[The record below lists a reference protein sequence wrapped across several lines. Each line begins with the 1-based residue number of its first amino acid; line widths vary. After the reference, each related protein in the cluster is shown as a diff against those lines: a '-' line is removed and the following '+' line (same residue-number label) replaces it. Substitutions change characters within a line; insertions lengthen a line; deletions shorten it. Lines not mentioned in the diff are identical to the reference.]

1 VPVPGYRGQQGG
13 SRSAPPRGAP
23 GSGGAHWP
31 PPSAAQPPWRVP
43 GRPGPVAPGATP
55 RFTPAPPPGRPP
67 IDRPHTAAPRSQH
80 PVASRAPAP
89 RSAAQPAAPG
99 DAAWR
104 PAGQAAHV
112 GGYTI
117 HGGLV
122 YAGSGLA
129 AEKGG
134 LPEPS
139 LIDPRLPVD
148 TRNPDY
154 AGTKM
159 GYWPSYSSI
168 PPDCRAAYLHWLLDG
183 RRAPGAYIGYV
194 FLYFYGLER
203 RLLVDS
209 QLSPAARAE
218 HPVLVREVER
228 LLRIYGSNGSFSG
241 YASSLLRFLS
251 LGGGPRRY
259 LSAPPEQQEGWEL
272 PFELRLGLGQ
282 LAADGRPVPAGWAL
296 AWVRQHPAAWLR
308 TPAARCPDEFD
319 ELFTRRYRERLGD
332 GMMLERGGPLLPA
345 EYRPASPGITSRDR
359 PAGLRV
365 PDAGNAEAPLGKL
378 RELASAVCT
387 ELDAYSRYLGRHP
400 EAGGTAGA
408 LALLPPGLER
418 PASAASQALADWA
431 RSMLDHED
439 QATVPAAD
447 LLAYWSAASAG
458 GGSPKAEAE
467 LLARAL
473 ERSGVGLEPDVR
485 FGGPALATGAR
496 VVLFRRAAEIA
507 AMPSSG
513 YAAAATL
520 IELSTAVALADGRLA
535 EAERTAIER
544 RVMSRPGLG
553 EDERRRL
560 RAHFTRVTADPPAPA
575 ALRKH
580 VALLPAH
587 LRQEAGDLLLAVALA
602 DGSVDRAEVTRVN
615 RYFDALGLGR
625 PDLPRGDGGLTPVRT
640 AGAPSPGYAI
650 PQPPQR
656 VSPVSAGVALD
667 PEVIKAKLV
676 ESEQAASILAG
687 IFTGEPTSSF
697 TALPAAAA
705 PQGSP
710 SPQAGGPVPP
720 ALDATH
726 RSFLAR
732 LAERSSWRRS
742 EVASIAAGLGLMPD
756 GALEIVNEA
765 AFELAGDPATEG
777 SDPLEVNIDVA
788 KEILR

>member
-1 VPVPGYRGQQGG
+1 M
-13 SRSAPPRGAP
+13 
-23 GSGGAHWP
+23 
-31 PPSAAQPPWRVP
+31 
-43 GRPGPVAPGATP
+43 
-55 RFTPAPPPGRPP
+55 
-67 IDRPHTAAPRSQH
+67 
-80 PVASRAPAP
+80 
-89 RSAAQPAAPG
+89 
-99 DAAWR
+99 
-104 PAGQAAHV
+104 PAGQAAHA

-122 YAGSGLA
+122 YSGCGLA

-134 LPEPS
+134 MPEPA

-159 GYWPSYSSI
+159 GYWPSYASI

-209 QLSPAARAE
+209 QQSPAARAE

-251 LGGGPRRY
+251 LDGGHRRY
-259 LSAPPEQQEGWEL
+259 LSAPPQQQEGWEL

-296 AWVRQHPAAWLR
+296 AWIRQHPAAWLR

-319 ELFTRRYRERLGD
+319 ELFTRRYRERFGD

-365 PDAGNAEAPLGKL
+365 PDAGNAEAPLGEL
-378 RELASAVCT
+378 REVASAVCT

-400 EAGGTAGA
+400 DAAGTAGA
-408 LALLPPGLER
+408 LALLPAGLER
-418 PASAASQALADWA
+418 PASAASQALAAWA
-431 RSMLDHED
+431 RSRLDHED

-447 LLAYWSAASAG
+447 LLAHWSAASAG

-473 ERSGVGLEPDVR
+473 ERSGVGMEPDVR
-485 FGGPALATGAR
+485 FGGQAPAAGTR
-496 VVLFRRAAEIA
+496 VVLFRRAAEITA
-507 AMPSSG
+507 VPGAG

-520 IELSTAVALADGRLA
+520 IELSAAVALADGRLA
-535 EAERTAIER
+535 DAERTVIAQ

-560 RAHFTRVTADPPAPA
+560 HAHFTRVIVDPPAPA

-580 VALLPAH
+580 VTLLPAD

-602 DGSVDRAEVTRVN
+602 DGSIDRAEVTRVN
-615 RYFDALGLGR
+615 RYFDALGLDR
-625 PDLPRGDGGLTPVRT
+625 PGLASGPQAAGNGGLTPVRT

-650 PQPPQR
+650 PRPPQQDK
-656 VSPVSAGVALD
+656 PVSAGVALD
-667 PEVIKAKLV
+667 PEVIKAKLA
-676 ESEQAASILAG
+676 ETEQAASILAG
-687 IFTGEPTSSF
+687 IFTGEDTSSF
-697 TALPAAAA
+697 TALPATAA
-705 PQGSP
+705 PGSP
-710 SPQAGGPVPP
+710 SPQAGGLLPP
-720 ALDATH
+720 ALDAAH

-732 LAERSSWRRS
+732 LAERPSWRRS

-756 GALEIVNEA
+756 GALEVVNEA

-777 SDPLEVNIDVA
+777 SDPIEVNTDVA